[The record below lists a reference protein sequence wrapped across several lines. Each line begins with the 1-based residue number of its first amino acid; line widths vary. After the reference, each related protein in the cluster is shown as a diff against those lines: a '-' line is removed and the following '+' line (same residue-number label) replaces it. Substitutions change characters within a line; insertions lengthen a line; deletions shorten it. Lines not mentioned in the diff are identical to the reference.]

1 MDIRLPSAT
10 RVETGENRF
19 RTMHQIKNTTIALE
33 ILKLTAHIDEFKGDG
48 NEDLDLVVGYKKVEP
63 VSDPQ
68 ALAFEIG

>member
-1 MDIRLPSAT
+1 VKIDFAPCT
-10 RVETGENRF
+10 K
-19 RTMHQIKNTTIALE
+19 IKNTTIAPE